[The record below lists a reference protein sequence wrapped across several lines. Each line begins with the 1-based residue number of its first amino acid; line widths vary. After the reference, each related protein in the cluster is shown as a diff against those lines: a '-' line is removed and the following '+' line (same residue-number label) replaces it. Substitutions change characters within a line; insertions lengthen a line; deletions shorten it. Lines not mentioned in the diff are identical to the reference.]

1 MLVCQQYLT
10 WTGIKHIPNKSP
22 YDPEATGLVEAF
34 MKHLGKIWH
43 TSITDKKD
51 PYMEINK
58 HLRVTRATPH
68 ISTGKSPAEILF
80 GRKYI
85 TRLPDML
92 KDLSN
97 GSQSLTIPESPSGPT
112 PASLLVPK
120 PNLKSKSQKVSQGSL
135 EKAEDAQDNISSY
148 SESSKVA
155 EPEPSLCV
163 QTPSWES

>member
-1 MLVCQQYLT
+1 
-10 WTGIKHIPNKSP
+10 
-22 YDPEATGLVEAF
+22 

-68 ISTGKSPAEILF
+68 ISTGKTPAEILF
-80 GRKYI
+80 ERKYI

-97 GSQSLTIPESPSGPT
+97 GSLSLTIPESPSGPT